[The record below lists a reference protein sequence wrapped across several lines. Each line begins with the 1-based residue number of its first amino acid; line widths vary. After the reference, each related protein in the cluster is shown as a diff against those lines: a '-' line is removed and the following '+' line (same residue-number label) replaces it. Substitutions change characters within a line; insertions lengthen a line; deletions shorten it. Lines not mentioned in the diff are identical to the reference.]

1 VASRPPR
8 GGEHGTA
15 SLKKNDNVITLDYLA
30 GMKHESPT
38 DAAKRSTLN
47 IRITP
52 EERGLI
58 DEAAR
63 VLGKTRTDFILDA
76 ARRMAE
82 DTLLDRTLIKVSP
95 EVHAEFL
102 AKLDAPPQPNERLVR
117 LMNAPLPWK
126 TK

>member
-1 VASRPPR
+1 M
-8 GGEHGTA
+8 G
-15 SLKKNDNVITLDYLA
+15 NDSVITICYSQT
-30 GMKHESPT
+30 MKHESP
-38 DAAKRSTLN
+38 DEASKRSTLN
-47 IRITP
+47 IRIKP

-95 EVHAEFL
+95 EAYAEFL
-102 AKLDAPPQPNERLVR
+102 ALLDAPAKPNERLSR

-126 TK
+126 ST

>member
-1 VASRPPR
+1 
-8 GGEHGTA
+8 
-15 SLKKNDNVITLDYLA
+15 
-30 GMKHESPT
+30 MKHESP
-38 DAAKRSTLN
+38 DEASKRSTLN
-47 IRITP
+47 IRIKT

-82 DTLLDRTLIKVSP
+82 DTLLDQTLIKVSP
-95 EVHAEFL
+95 EAYAEFL
-102 AKLDAPPQPNERLVR
+102 ALLDAPAKPNERLTK

-126 TK
+126 SK